1 VRLNQKKYGVVAVHF
16 FDLEA
21 AGLADGDL
29 VTLDI
34 GGAQVGGMVWT
45 DKGGPWLSKGPTD
58 WSSRRRTDA
67 LLAVGITHP
76 HRADAV
82 LTSID
87 VVADPTADHEE
98 LHARASRLMQL
109 PIRGS
114 EAIGNAVPSRVEVR
128 MMRFERDPRVVA
140 AARRRADGRCE
151 SCGRAAPSGP
161 LTPQRPDHCAATYS
175 RLSFVIAW
183 MLISLGQTAEHSYWL
198 EQAPKP
204 SWSICSTIARTR
216 RSRSAWPWGSRSR
229 WATLAPTKSI
239 AAGVLALRDA
249 GAAADAGGVVHRLVG
264 LGLGDR
270 DLVGVGRVSRC

>member
-1 VRLNQKKYGVVAVHF
+1 MAESGPQSRAVPRTHRAQPGDRIPISVRLNQKKYGVVAVHF

-58 WSSRRRTDA
+58 WSGRRRTDA

-151 SCGRAAPSGP
+151 SCGCTAPFLDDEGQPFLEVHHVVPLAEGGP
-161 LTPQRPDHCAATYS
+161 D
-175 RLSFVIAW
+175 
-183 MLISLGQTAEHSYWL
+183 
-198 EQAPKP
+198 
-204 SWSICSTIARTR
+204 
-216 RSRSAWPWGSRSR
+216 
-229 WATLAPTKSI
+229 TLAN
-239 AAGVLALRDA
+239 AVALCPNCHRFLHYGPA
-249 GAAADAGGVVHRLVG
+249 HARATARECLSLQAKTGGSVST
-264 LGLGDR
+264 DR
-270 DLVGVGRVSRC
+270 